1 MYSAPFPVSLSPFQ
15 MIHIRL
21 ALRLDLL
28 PKTKYFDVKCPF
40 RFVESAGEEEKS
52 CGN

>member
-1 MYSAPFPVSLSPFQ
+1 

-40 RFVESAGEEEKS
+40 RFVVFCLFKELTGAYSLAT
-52 CGN
+52 